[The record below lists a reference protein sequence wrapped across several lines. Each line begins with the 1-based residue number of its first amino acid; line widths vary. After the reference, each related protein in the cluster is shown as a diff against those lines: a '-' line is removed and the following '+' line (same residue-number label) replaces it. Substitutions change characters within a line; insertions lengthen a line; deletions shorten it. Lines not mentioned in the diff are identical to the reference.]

1 MVLASEI
8 RFRGATP
15 FRQESLVDEESEVK
29 PPVGVS
35 ALSFIQ
41 CFDTVGWMTGRS
53 PSPVKTCALYLPEVL
68 I

>member
-8 RFRGATP
+8 GFRGATP

-35 ALSFIQ
+35 ALSFIE
-41 CFDTVGWMTGRS
+41 CFDPQK
-53 PSPVKTCALYLPEVL
+53 PSPK
-68 I
+68 